1 MNGTGGVLGWV
12 WESRLCTNATLKP
25 VCEGKSW
32 ICFEGE
38 EETGHRCKRGS
49 DHLALSN
56 CSEVAWGCG
65 PLVCTVEMSF
75 LCRVQR
81 MKKV

>member
-1 MNGTGGVLGWV
+1 
-12 WESRLCTNATLKP
+12 
-25 VCEGKSW
+25 
-32 ICFEGE
+32 
-38 EETGHRCKRGS
+38 
-49 DHLALSN
+49 
-56 CSEVAWGCG
+56 VAWGCG